1 MANDYE
7 MFDRRPKLRPIVRA
21 AFKCD
26 ALVYQFTEI
35 DAADGLIKATDYS
48 DIVDE
53 VNKHYV
59 DDAIIREAENRLDIC
74 VHNIDDLTSWD
85 GTTAYPVDMAVWK
98 KEARQLR
105 SFLKRFKKAAA

>member
-1 MANDYE
+1 MAY
-7 MFDRRPKLRPIVRA
+7 KIRPIVKA

-35 DAADGLIKATDYS
+35 DAADGLIKATDY
-48 DIVDE
+48 DGIVAE
-53 VNKHYV
+53 VNDHYV
-59 DDAIIREAENRLDIC
+59 DDAIIREADNRLDIC
-74 VHNIDDLTSWD
+74 QHNIDDLTSWD

-105 SFLKRFKKAAA
+105 TFLKRFKRKAVAT

>member
-1 MANDYE
+1 MANQI
-7 MFDRRPKLRPIVRA
+7 RSIVRA

-26 ALVYQFTEI
+26 ALEYQFTEL
-35 DAADGLIKATDYS
+35 DAADGLIKATDY
-48 DIVDE
+48 DGIVAE
-53 VNKHYV
+53 VNAPYV

-105 SFLKRFKKAAA
+105 SFLKRFKKVKT

>member
-1 MANDYE
+1 MANTI
-7 MFDRRPKLRPIVRA
+7 RPIVRA

-35 DAADGLIKATDYS
+35 DVEDGLIKATGHDN
-48 DIVDE
+48 IVRE
-53 VNKHYV
+53 VNEHYV

-74 VHNIDDLTSWD
+74 NDPYNQLDPD
-85 GTTAYPVDMAVWK
+85 YQR
-98 KEARQLR
+98 EARQLR